1 MIDHQVAI
9 ALGSNLGNRSEHLQY
24 AVKRLRESIPDLRVS
39 PFIETAPFGVDP
51 QPAFL
56 NGAALGRTSLSPRDL
71 ISTLSRIESERLR
84 ERPYPGA
91 PRTLD
96 LDLILY
102 ADRVI
107 EEPGLTVPHPRF
119 REREFVLGPLVSLAP
134 ELVDPVTGLTV
145 GQLLK
150 QLRRGNRM
158 G

>member
-1 MIDHQVAI
+1 MAHQVAI
-9 ALGSNLGNRSEHLQY
+9 ALGSNLGSRNAHLQY
-24 AVKRLRESIPDLRVS
+24 AVTRLRQSILDLRVS
-39 PFIETAPFGVDP
+39 PFIETVPFGVEP

-56 NGAALGRTSLSPRDL
+56 NGAAIGRTSLSARDL
-71 ISTLSRIESERLR
+71 LSTLSAIESERMR

-102 ADRVI
+102 ADQVI

-119 REREFVLGPLVSLAP
+119 REREFVLGPLASLAP
-134 ELVDPVTGLTV
+134 ELVDPVTHLTV
-145 GQLLK
+145 GQLLE